1 VLFCA
6 AVLYGDGVAVT
17 RLRYLPSEAG
27 FLGLSPEEAGDP
39 DAARAVIIPFGLE
52 ATVCRGKGTGAG
64 PEAIIAASPFLD
76 FFDEEFWFEPHRRY
90 GVATLDAPP
99 PAAGLSDA
107 LDQIATLTERVLEA
121 GKFPFILG
129 GEHALTAGA
138 VRPFARR
145 WPGLTILHFDA
156 HADLRESYEG
166 SRYSHACAMRRALDH
181 PGVSLISIGVRCFS
195 AEEAAFYEASRDRVA
210 IHWGREKSRWR
221 IDEIVEPLRG
231 RPVYVSFDV
240 DGLDPSVMPATGTPE
255 PGGPLFYEACDILRA
270 AAQAGTIVG
279 ADLVE
284 FAPIAGQTAWDIT
297 AARLAYKMM
306 SYALLD
312 LTAK

>member
-1 VLFCA
+1 MT
-6 AVLYGDGVAVT
+6 G
-17 RLRYLPSEAG
+17 LRYLQPEAG
-27 FLGLSPEEAGDP
+27 FLGLTPQEAGDP
-39 DAARAVIIPFGLE
+39 GEAKAVVIPFGLE
-52 ATVCRGKGTGAG
+52 ATVCRGRGTGAG

-76 FFDEEFWFEPHRRY
+76 FFDEEFWLEPYRRY

-99 PAAGLSDA
+99 PAPGLSDA
-107 LDQIATLTERVLEA
+107 LAQIETLTESVLAA
-121 GKFPFILG
+121 GKFPFVFG
-129 GEHALTAGA
+129 GEHSLTAGA
-138 VRPFARR
+138 VKPFARR
-145 WPGLTILHFDA
+145 WPDLTILHFDA

-166 SRYSHACAMRRALDH
+166 SRYSHACALRRTLDH
-181 PGVSLISIGVRCFS
+181 PGVKLVSVGIRCFS
-195 AEEAAFYEASRDRVA
+195 AEEAAFYDANRDRVT

-221 IDEIVEPLRG
+221 IEDIVAPLRG
-231 RPVYVSFDV
+231 KPVYVSFDV

-255 PGGPLFYEACDILRA
+255 PGGPLFYEVCDILRA
-270 AAQAGTIVG
+270 AAEAGTVVG

-312 LTAK
+312 LRKE